1 MEAATPHGYTRTL
14 LWKNVRLKRK
24 HPIKTL
30 FEVVLPIAL
39 LALLG
44 YLKSQMAD
52 TNRGTGWA
60 TWYGPSDPLYRGSSP
75 NTNYVQAEATMTG
88 LLLDLG
94 SNRNGYGSDPIVS
107 TTCRKA
113 SLAGHISTNPTS
125 PYAWPSLC
133 QSVGLPKKIA
143 IVPDNTFTRQYFAE
157 AVSQWYPRLELTSNI
172 AVPSFADS
180 VVFFPNEQALE
191 DSITEG
197 RYGVTL
203 DSPPLAAAIVFTAM
217 PSTLGTPGNI
227 EYSLRFNTTTGGN
240 GGVVPRTSGDVV
252 DLLQRGLDPN
262 AYKSYA
268 REGFYTLQTLVT
280 RFATCVPDWKDG
292 KTTGTCTMPNAV
304 AAATPQVDAML
315 LQQVFNDTRL
325 AYTFS
330 AASNGKTYYS
340 PRTFTSN
347 ISKSAYEPL
356 IKPLR
361 LLPQATGG
369 GLVFPF
375 PVMGFTVSPFFE
387 AVDFIFGIVFVLSYI
402 QCLSAI
408 LVALISEKE
417 TKTRELLKILGVPDV
432 AIVGSWY
439 ITYGVVLFVA
449 SLVQAGVASAVLF
462 NHSSVV
468 LLFLFFWLFSC
479 SLLAY
484 SYMVSAIFSK
494 AKVGAYLGV
503 IGFLLMYV
511 VSTAFTNE
519 STAASKVLASLLS
532 PVALV
537 FGVNNLAASET
548 NGVGITFDNVN
559 ESIKSYKFSTA
570 LVLLLVDSVVYTV
583 LGLYLERVVP
593 KDYGVTEVWYFPV
606 SPSYWRRSSKP
617 PSRHDGVQG
626 GGGAVV
632 LNVDANSS
640 AIEAVGMELKQ
651 QEVTGDA
658 LQIRNLRKVFPG
670 PDGGKVAVKGLDL
683 TMYKNQIT
691 CLLGHNG
698 AGKTTLI
705 SMLTGMISISGG
717 DATVN
722 GLSLTHDMAVIR
734 RSMGICPQH
743 DVLYA
748 ELTVEEHLVLYS
760 KIKGFSGQAMLDQV
774 DASIAEVGLT
784 EKRHARSSDLSGGMK
799 RKLSLAIALLGDSQI
814 VFLDEPTSG
823 MDPYSRR
830 SSWEIIMNNRQNRI
844 VVLTTHFMDEAD
856 ILGDRIAIM
865 AEGDLRCCG
874 SSLFLKNR
882 YGAGYNFSLVKTD
895 ACDTNVLLAFVNNH
909 VHGRANVLSNVGT
922 EIAFQ
927 LPLDCAPLFGGMFA
941 DLDHHMTQLGVVSYG
956 ISVTTMEEVFIKVAE
971 LGDENQQHTLVHK
984 TPKDLNTNI
993 SGNKLP
999 AIPPSALA
1007 MFGMQFVA
1015 LFKKR
1020 FRTAKRDKRAVIFG
1034 AVLPVVLLIAGI
1046 ALLKSTFVGKN
1057 DPALVMSTKR
1067 GYPLGDQTPVP
1078 FTCQS
1083 DWMCDATTLLS
1094 DAKAYDL
1101 QLTAPVYPSSSPTI
1115 FNVTYSNLSVSG
1127 VSGFNVRAGEDIWK
1141 RGFGIDNTPIVR
1153 GQYGGYV
1160 IFGSKTDRLFGYNV
1174 AVNTTGPHASVLH
1187 KALLDEALYRKVTGN
1202 NDLTLRLTSKPLPLT
1217 NYSKVKLSTLLS
1229 FMAPIFVLLAFS
1241 LYTASVVPY
1250 LVKERDPTANAKHQ
1264 QLVSGVGVPAFW
1276 LANLAWDLVVYAV
1289 PCATGLVAIYLF
1301 DITPYTGVD
1310 CKTCATSPFPAIVLS
1325 FVLLGF
1331 ALVSFCYVLSFVL
1344 KSAASSQTYAILLNV
1359 LLGMILLI
1367 VSAMLNLL
1375 NAQTKALNATLLFV
1389 WRLSPL
1395 FCVGNGLY
1403 TLSLVTLE
1411 STDEAGPKSAFST
1424 DVMGYE
1430 LLYLAVEAVVFPLL
1444 AMGVDHIL
1452 SYPKL
1457 KAKLSRDPK
1466 GIREA
1471 PSDEETDFDVAAE
1484 ERRVDSGAAS
1494 QQDAVVMNQLR
1505 KVYKDGKVGV
1515 ASVSLGL
1522 PKGECF
1528 GYLGIN
1534 GAGKTTTMK
1543 MLTGDLVASSGSATL
1558 GGFDILAQQLDV
1570 RRLIGYCPQFDALID
1585 LLSVREHLE
1594 LYAAIKGI
1602 SAINDTVATLM
1613 SQMNLDDFEHKLA
1626 GTLSGGN
1633 KRKLSVAIAM
1643 IGSPPIIFLDEPSTG
1658 MDPVSRRFMWDVIA
1672 DMSTRSKESTILL
1685 TTHSMEE
1692 CEALCTRVGIMVGG
1706 ALRCLGSV
1714 QHLKH
1719 RFGDGL
1725 SMHVKT
1731 SHTTSAV
1738 VDQMVL
1744 AHFGTST
1751 ATISVDE
1758 LAQTCNL
1765 LGNESRAALV
1775 TDSHATG
1782 YVLAEALD
1790 RDDSVSVRD
1799 FCAWWIAEDKFDKLA
1814 AYLSSKFDAAN
1825 VLERQNDVCR
1835 FRLLGSQQ
1843 SLALSRVFSVVESAK
1858 TELSIQD
1865 YTVSQTTLEQIF
1877 NGFAAKQTQE
1887 TGVAR
1892 GLDVKKKRK
1901 AKKQPKSKEHDN
1913 YQAHRA

>member
-75 NTNYVQAEATMTG
+75 NTNYVQTEATMTG
-88 LLLDLG
+88 LLLELG
-94 SNRNGYGSDPIVS
+94 SNRNGYGSDPAVAP
-107 TTCRKA
+107 TCRKA

-133 QSVGLPKKIA
+133 QSLGLPKKIA

-157 AVSQWYPRLELTSNI
+157 AVGQWYPRVELTSNI
-172 AVPSFADS
+172 AVPSFVDS

-191 DSITEG
+191 DSITGG
-197 RYGVTL
+197 RYGVTF

-227 EYSLRFNTTTGGN
+227 EYSLRFNTTTGTYGY
-240 GGVVPRTSGDVV
+240 VVPRTSGDVV
-252 DLLQRGLDPN
+252 DLLQRGLDPD

-325 AYTFS
+325 SSTFS
-330 AASNGKTYYS
+330 AASNWKTYYS
-340 PRTFTSN
+340 PHTFTTN

-593 KDYGVTEVWYFPV
+593 KDYGVTEAWYFPM

-748 ELTVEEHLVLYS
+748 ELTVEEHLVLYN

-895 ACDTNVLLAFVNNH
+895 TCDTNVLLAFINNH

-927 LPLDCAPLFGGMFA
+927 LPLDSAPLFGGMFA
-941 DLDHHMTQLGVVSYG
+941 DLDHHMTQLGVASYG

-984 TPKDLNTNI
+984 TPKDLNTNSNI

-999 AIPPSALA
+999 VTPPSTLA

-1289 PCATGLVAIYLF
+1289 PCATGLVAIYFF

-1310 CKTCATSPFPAIVLS
+1310 CKACATSPFPAVVLA

-1375 NAQTKALNATLLFV
+1375 NAKTKAINATLVFV

-1403 TLSLVTLE
+1403 TLSLVTLD
-1411 STDEAGPKSAFST
+1411 STEGAAPKSAFNT

-1494 QQDAVVMNQLR
+1494 
-1505 KVYKDGKVGV
+1505 
-1515 ASVSLGL
+1515 
-1522 PKGECF
+1522 
-1528 GYLGIN
+1528 
-1534 GAGKTTTMK
+1534 
-1543 MLTGDLVASSGSATL
+1543 
-1558 GGFDILAQQLDV
+1558 
-1570 RRLIGYCPQFDALID
+1570 
-1585 LLSVREHLE
+1585 
-1594 LYAAIKGI
+1594 
-1602 SAINDTVATLM
+1602 
-1613 SQMNLDDFEHKLA
+1613 
-1626 GTLSGGN
+1626 
-1633 KRKLSVAIAM
+1633 
-1643 IGSPPIIFLDEPSTG
+1643 
-1658 MDPVSRRFMWDVIA
+1658 
-1672 DMSTRSKESTILL
+1672 
-1685 TTHSMEE
+1685 
-1692 CEALCTRVGIMVGG
+1692 
-1706 ALRCLGSV
+1706 
-1714 QHLKH
+1714 
-1719 RFGDGL
+1719 
-1725 SMHVKT
+1725 
-1731 SHTTSAV
+1731 
-1738 VDQMVL
+1738 
-1744 AHFGTST
+1744 
-1751 ATISVDE
+1751 
-1758 LAQTCNL
+1758 
-1765 LGNESRAALV
+1765 
-1775 TDSHATG
+1775 
-1782 YVLAEALD
+1782 
-1790 RDDSVSVRD
+1790 
-1799 FCAWWIAEDKFDKLA
+1799 
-1814 AYLSSKFDAAN
+1814 
-1825 VLERQNDVCR
+1825 
-1835 FRLLGSQQ
+1835 
-1843 SLALSRVFSVVESAK
+1843 
-1858 TELSIQD
+1858 
-1865 YTVSQTTLEQIF
+1865 
-1877 NGFAAKQTQE
+1877 
-1887 TGVAR
+1887 
-1892 GLDVKKKRK
+1892 
-1901 AKKQPKSKEHDN
+1901 
-1913 YQAHRA
+1913 